1 MNASEAVARA
11 ARSCG
16 TSDPRLYAVVRE
28 IVRRHGIEPGTVV
41 DVGCGTGSLARSL
54 EGAFHR
60 YVGCDLVAY
69 EGFPVEPWAT
79 FIQANLDE
87 PPYPMA
93 EASGDVVVAVETI
106 EHLENPRRFVREL
119 ARIAKPQALVIITTP
134 NQLSLLSKL
143 TLLFKNQFNAFQD
156 GCYPAHLTALLETD
170 LIRIA
175 LECGLTEI
183 RIQYSNSGRI
193 PLTAWHWPPWP
204 GGRGFSDNVLLEA
217 RRP

>member
-1 MNASEAVARA
+1 MNPSEATARA
-11 ARSCG
+11 AQSCG
-16 TSDPRLYAVVRE
+16 TSDPRIHTLVRE
-28 IVRRHGIEPGTVV
+28 VIRRHAIEPGTVV

-54 EGAFHR
+54 DGIFRR

-79 FIQANLDE
+79 FVEVDLDQ
-87 PPYPMA
+87 PPYPIA
-93 EASGDVVVAVETI
+93 DRSGDVVVAVETI

-119 ARIAKPQALVIITTP
+119 VRIATPQGLVIITTP
-134 NQLSLLSKL
+134 NQLSVLSKL

-156 GCYPAHLTALLETD
+156 GCYPAHLSALLEGD

-175 LECGLTEI
+175 RESGLTEI
-183 RIQYSNSGRI
+183 RIRYTNSGRI
-193 PLTAWHWPPWP
+193 PLTARHWPRWP

>member
-1 MNASEAVARA
+1 VNPSEASARA

-16 TSDPRLYAVVRE
+16 TSDPHIYALVRE
-28 IVRRHGIEPGTVV
+28 TIGSHAIEPTTVV

-54 EGAFHR
+54 AGVFQR

-69 EGFPVEPWAT
+69 EGFPVECWAT
-79 FIQANLDE
+79 FIQADLDQ
-87 PPYPMA
+87 PPYPIA
-93 EASGDVVVAVETI
+93 DGSGDVVVAVETI

-119 ARIAKPQALVIITTP
+119 ARIATPQGLVIVTTP
-134 NQLSLLSKL
+134 NQLSVLSKL

-156 GCYPAHLTALLETD
+156 SCYPAHLTALVEGD

-175 LECGLTEI
+175 NEAGLTGI
-183 RIQYSNSGRI
+183 RIRYSNSGRI
-193 PLTAWHWPPWP
+193 PLTAWHWPRWP